1 MFKKILG
8 TGFTRGLNTLC
19 SAVTLWLG
27 TKFLGATEWGVA
39 ALVQLD
45 VSLLLIGVELLAGSG
60 LVYYT
65 PRKKAT
71 TLMTVSYSWIT
82 VVMAFYIL
90 LFIFFRR
97 FEFFHNIVPEG
108 YERLTLLMVF
118 VYSFHNFNMN
128 VLLGKEKVGT
138 FNWVFAAQFLTQFC
152 AFLLFIF
159 LFQIND
165 AHGLLYSMLA
175 GYIVGTIIGGAA
187 MIRLVKW
194 EKPEPFF
201 STIKELFNYGGI
213 IQLST
218 LVHILNKRLSAY
230 FLKSNWDYKTV
241 GVYSSGTQISEGVKL
256 VGQSISLVQ
265 FSSISNIDDED
276 VAARLTVKFMKI
288 SVLLTFLVVMVF
300 CLLPVS
306 FYEWVFTKE
315 FSQIKQVIILLAPG
329 VVMLSANTI
338 FSHYFSGTD
347 RPKYNLFA
355 SLIGLAVTIP
365 CVWLL
370 IPRWGIAGAAVSA
383 TITYIVTV
391 TYQWIVFQR
400 ITKIK
405 LRYLIPN
412 NEDWHWAKQE
422 IKGLFAKK
430 KKR

>member
-27 TKFLGATEWGVA
+27 ANYLGAAEWGIA

-65 PRKKAT
+65 PRKKAS
-71 TLMTVSYSWIT
+71 TLMAVSYSWII
-82 VVMAFYIL
+82 VIMVFYTL
-90 LFIFFRR
+90 LFFIFRR
-97 FEFFHNIVPEG
+97 FDFFHNIVPEG

-128 VLLGKEKVGT
+128 FLLGKEKVGL
-138 FNWVFAAQFLTQFC
+138 FNWVFAVQFLTQFC
-152 AFLLFIF
+152 TFLLFIF
-159 LFQIND
+159 FFQFND
-165 AHGLLYSMLA
+165 ARGLLYSMLL
-175 GYIVGTIIGGAA
+175 GYIAGTVMGSIALL
-187 MIRLVKW
+187 RQVKW
-194 EKPEPFF
+194 EKPCPLLPVA
-201 STIKELFNYGGI
+201 KELLNYGGI

-241 GVYSSGTQISEGVKL
+241 GVYTSGTQISEGVKL
-256 VGQSISLVQ
+256 VGHSISLVQ
-265 FSSISNIDDED
+265 FSSISNTDDEAL
-276 VAARLTVKFMKI
+276 AARLTVRFMKI
-288 SVLLTFLVVMVF
+288 SVLLTIVVMAVF
-300 CLLPVS
+300 CILPVS
-306 FYEWVFTKE
+306 FYEWIFTKE
-315 FSQIKQVIILLAPG
+315 FSQIKQVILLLAPG
-329 VVMLSANTI
+329 IVMLSANTI

-365 CVWLL
+365 CVAFM

-383 TITYIVTV
+383 TVTYIVTV
-391 TYQWIVFQR
+391 AYQWMVFHR
-400 ITKIK
+400 ITRIK
-405 LRYLIPN
+405 LRSFIPDKD
-412 NEDWHWAKQE
+412 DWHWTKQE
-422 IKGLFAKK
+422 FKGMLGRGKK
-430 KKR
+430 H